1 MHVNPGQPDIKIID
15 LEEAGNQPIRDL
27 DKFLRYGEYRGC
39 YIAPETIKG
48 QWNIKC
54 DEFAVGVIMY
64 YFLVGDVPF
73 YGWDYKETLK
83 LISEYKF
90 DQTSYAFTSLS
101 VEARDLML
109 RLMAYKPEERISAQD
124 ALKHPWF

>member
-1 MHVNPGQPDIKIID
+1 
-15 LEEAGNQPIRDL
+15 
-27 DKFLRYGEYRGC
+27 
-39 YIAPETIKG
+39 
-48 QWNIKC
+48 
-54 DEFAVGVIMY
+54 MY

-83 LISEYKF
+83 LITEYKF

-109 RLMAYKPEERISAQD
+109 RLMAYKPEDRIA
-124 ALKHPWF
+124 A